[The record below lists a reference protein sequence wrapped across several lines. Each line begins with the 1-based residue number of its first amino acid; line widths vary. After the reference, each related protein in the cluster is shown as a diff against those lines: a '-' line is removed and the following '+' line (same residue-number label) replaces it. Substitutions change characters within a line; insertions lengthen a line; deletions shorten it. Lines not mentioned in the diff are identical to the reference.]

1 MKFTETFVCT
11 THSYMIKSNIFV
23 HLNNKFISK
32 CVYFIFR
39 SHTILHGW
47 MHMSM
52 WSDSLFTLDTFFNFN
67 HCLYDSWH
75 LLLLEQCPSF
85 FLGFMKMTLHVS
97 SSDNKSVS
105 HWIMFNYFFHVW
117 KVNIFFFLIMFLI
130 YSCSHAGV
138 SKFFIIPVLLNF

>member
-11 THSYMIKSNIFV
+11 THSYMIKSNICV
-23 HLNNKFISK
+23 HLNNKCISK

-52 WSDSLFTLDTFFNFN
+52 WSDSLFTLDTFFNVN

-75 LLLLEQCPSF
+75 LQLLEQCPSF
-85 FLGFMKMTLHVS
+85 FLGFMKMTLHVYEFLWYCFFWKNIINIEFS
-97 SSDNKSVS
+97 AVKIVVS
-105 HWIMFNYFFHVW
+105 LYLLSWFSLW
-117 KVNIFFFLIMFLI
+117 SNI
-130 YSCSHAGV
+130 
-138 SKFFIIPVLLNF
+138 